1 MKRLRLVGWAL
12 VGAFVLGIGGAIAA
26 EVKLKSIT
34 ALPRKH
40 PLNEPLDHFTKL
52 VHKYSNNQIAIQYIG
67 AGDTIPVPEQM
78 KGLTRGVVDVFY
90 GPMSYYQGSIPE
102 VQALNGSNKHAMN
115 VRTSGGLSLLNKFV
129 NERLKGELIG
139 YYASGYTFYIYT
151 KKKPKIGSD
160 GLPDLTGLKLRAA
173 PIYREMF
180 AQFGASTVLVHVAEI
195 FTALERGVVDGIGW
209 IGPFVTNLGWDKFL
223 KYRITPAYWQGD
235 IVLVVNKSKWDGLDL
250 ASQRAMTRAAIET
263 EFYAH
268 DLFAGYSAEER
279 KKLAERGMVNVDL
292 KDEAAKRYL
301 SVAYDIGVWKGMA
314 KNGVPA
320 EVIEDFK
327 ARMYR
332 P

>member
-1 MKRLRLVGWAL
+1 MKRFRLMGWVL
-12 VGAFVLGIGGAIAA
+12 VGAFALGIGGAVAA
-26 EVKLKSIT
+26 EVTLKTIT

-40 PLNEPLDHFTKL
+40 PLNEPVDHFTKL
-52 VHKYSNNQIAIQYIG
+52 VHKYSNDRIAIRYIG

-115 VRTSGGLSLLNKFV
+115 VRSSGGLALLNKFV
-129 NERLKGELIG
+129 NERLQGELIG

-151 KKKPKIGSD
+151 KNQPKIGAD

-235 IVLVVNKSKWDGLDL
+235 IVLVVNKGKWDGLDL
-250 ASQRAMTRAAIET
+250 ASQRAITRAAIET

-268 DLFAGYSAEER
+268 DLFTRYSAEEE

-292 KDEAAKRYL
+292 EGDAAKRYL

-314 KNGVPA
+314 KNGVPE

-327 ARMYR
+327 ARMHR